1 LTQLDGEVV
10 GGRKAV
16 HAGSDD
22 DETGRSG
29 YHVELPPGQRRVKNE
44 QREGTTART
53 GQPAVRHVAAVER
66 AFAVV
71 DALADGQELGT
82 NEIARRTGINAST
95 VSRLLATLA
104 AARFV
109 EHVAETGRYRL
120 SLRLVE
126 LGNAVLGRLDLRSL
140 ARPHLQALVRETGET
155 ATLSAP
161 GEQDAVTVDF
171 AHSSS
176 VVQSV
181 AQLGRPSVGHAT
193 AAGKVM
199 LAFGD
204 IELPSDPLTSFTPR
218 TIATR
223 SELVVELERVRRRG
237 YAEAREER
245 EADLAA
251 VAAPVFDSRRDLVGI
266 VGVQGPASRFDRR
279 SMQAAMPLL
288 LGHTA
293 ALSGELGLQV

>member
-1 LTQLDGEVV
+1 M
-10 GGRKAV
+10 
-16 HAGSDD
+16 
-22 DETGRSG
+22 
-29 YHVELPPGQRRVKNE
+29 
-44 QREGTTART
+44 ART

-66 AFAVV
+66 AFKVL
-71 DALADGQELGT
+71 DALADGGDLGT

-104 AARFV
+104 TARFV
-109 EHVAETGRYRL
+109 EHIPESGRYRL

-126 LGNAVLGRLDLRSL
+126 LGNRVLGRLDLRAL
-140 ARPHLQALVRETGET
+140 ARPHLQELVRATGET

-161 GEQDAVTVDF
+161 GEQDAITVDF

-193 AAGKVM
+193 AVGKVM
-199 LAFGD
+199 LAFGEV
-204 IELPSDPLTSFTPR
+204 ELPSDPLAVFTPR

-223 SELVVELERVRRRG
+223 ERLVEELERVRKQG

-245 EADLAA
+245 EPGLAA
-251 VAAPVFDSRRDLVGI
+251 VAAPVLDSRGELVGI
-266 VGVQGPASRFDRR
+266 VGVQGPASRFDARALR
-279 SMQAAMPLL
+279 ATTPVVLE
-288 LGHTA
+288 HVA
-293 ALSGELGLQV
+293 ALSAALGWRAA